1 MIAKVRE
8 QQDLQERAYTEW
20 SGEGTSYYPLG
31 VGASEGEG
39 SNNGNRSTPAQ
50 APAPVPNLTKKSR
63 GRKVPYV
70 AALRGGEG
78 IGEGFPVS
86 GILPTSR
93 RGRRR
98 AAVGGSAGTTSDGF
112 QAQVPTGEDRSFVC
126 VVPGCGKCFVRA
138 EHLKRHVR
146 SIHTEDKPFLCP
158 YKGCGKSFSRRDNLG
173 QHVRIHLND

>member
-70 AALRGGEG
+70 AALRGGE
-78 IGEGFPVS
+78 
-86 GILPTSR
+86 
-93 RGRRR
+93 
-98 AAVGGSAGTTSDGF
+98 
-112 QAQVPTGEDRSFVC
+112 AQVPIGEDRSFVC